1 MIIPLKSLERSLHE
15 RCHKIGISCIQWN
28 PQQRERM
35 AQIVLVQLEAAVSKT
50 FAQYLNKLQ
59 GLGQLDRVV
68 IDECHTVLD
77 SKPDFRPEM
86 RKAGAVM
93 MERGVQMVYLTATL
107 SPSKE
112 DEFMDIMKV

>member
-1 MIIPLKSLERSLHE
+1 
-15 RCHKIGISCIQWN
+15 
-28 PQQRERM
+28 M

-77 SKPDFRPEM
+77 SKLDFRPEM